1 VCEKK
6 TWARQTFRQ
15 INTKEIRTDMDQET
29 QHKFKKQLEEMAEEL
44 RASVNKTDATDA
56 VQLDTSIG
64 RLSRMDAMQ
73 SQQMAIA
80 LKARQQQSLTRVEN
94 ALETIRNGTYGQCR
108 RCKKPIAIER
118 LEGQPDAFLC
128 VECASEIGKR

>member
-1 VCEKK
+1 
-6 TWARQTFRQ
+6 
-15 INTKEIRTDMDQET
+15 MGQET
-29 QHKFKKQLEEMAEEL
+29 QDKFKKQLEEMAAEL
-44 RASVNKTDATDA
+44 RASLDKTDATDA

-80 LKARQQQSLTRVEN
+80 LKVRQQQSLTRVEN
-94 ALETIRNGTYGQCR
+94 ALEAIRNNTYGECR
-108 RCKKPIAIER
+108 RCKKPIALER

-128 VECASEIGKR
+128 VECASGVGKR